1 MISRILLAIAP
12 LVAAA
17 PDRAHVKKVEE
28 WRAKHESDCRRD
40 WVTVAGLHSLKPGAN
55 TAGSTKSNDIIVSP
69 NVPATIGRF
78 VLDGQRVRFEPQ
90 AGVTM
95 QRKDQPVTTAI
106 DLKDDSQPD
115 ADELVINNVRL
126 VIHLSGDKRS
136 LRVRDS
142 TGRRCSY
149 I

>member
-1 MISRILLAIAP
+1 
-12 LVAAA
+12 
-17 PDRAHVKKVEE
+17 
-28 WRAKHESDCRRD
+28 
-40 WVTVAGLHSLKPGAN
+40 VTVAGLHFLKPGAN

-69 NVPATIGRF
+69 NVRATIGGF
-78 VLDGQRVRFEPQ
+78 VLDVQRVRFEPQ

-95 QRKDQPVTTAI
+95 LRKDQPVTTAI

-126 VIHLSGDKRS
+126 VIQLSGDKRS

>member
-1 MISRILLAIAP
+1 ML
-12 LVAAA
+12 
-17 PDRAHVKKVEE
+17 
-28 WRAKHESDCRRD
+28 
-40 WVTVAGLHSLKPGAN
+40 
-55 TAGSTKSNDIIVSP
+55 
-69 NVPATIGRF
+69 
-78 VLDGQRVRFEPQ
+78 
-90 AGVTM
+90 
-95 QRKDQPVTTAI
+95 RKDQPVTTAI

-126 VIHLSGDKRS
+126 VIQLSGDKRS